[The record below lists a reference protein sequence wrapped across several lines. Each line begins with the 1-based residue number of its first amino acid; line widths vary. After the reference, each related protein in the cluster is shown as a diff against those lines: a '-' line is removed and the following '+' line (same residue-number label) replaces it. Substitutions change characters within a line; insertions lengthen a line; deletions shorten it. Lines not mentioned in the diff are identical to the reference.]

1 MMNYKSAKIA
11 EDANIAKQSVI
22 IGDVTIG
29 RDSCVLYYS
38 VLRGDEA
45 PIVIG
50 EETNIQENCTVH
62 VSRNM
67 PVRIGNN
74 VTVGH
79 NAVIHSCTIGD
90 RTLIGMGAVILD
102 GAQIGNDCIIG
113 AGSLVTKNTIIPD
126 GSLVMGSPAK
136 IKRNLTWEEK
146 LGNLENSK
154 EYVSVSREMKRQG
167 GVSSMKVKRV
177 KVQKQMILQEEQLLS
192 ENEYHKLIRTAY
204 KKGQKSLGMIMETI
218 ATTGIRISEL
228 KYFTVGA
235 VRRGNIIIHNKGK
248 IRRILIPGAIRKKL
262 LYYCFIHKI
271 NDGIIF
277 ITKNGNAQNRS
288 NIWTQMKKLS
298 KAAGIAV
305 EKVYPHAFRHLFARM
320 YYQLTS
326 DISGLAD
333 ILGHSSIETTRI
345 YTADSEQKYL
355 ASMERLELLLSDIRL
370 PEEVTE

>member
-1 MMNYKSAKIA
+1 MMTYKSAKIA

-167 GVSSMKVKRV
+167 V
-177 KVQKQMILQEEQLLS
+177 L
-192 ENEYHKLIRTAY
+192 
-204 KKGQKSLGMIMETI
+204 
-218 ATTGIRISEL
+218 
-228 KYFTVGA
+228 
-235 VRRGNIIIHNKGK
+235 
-248 IRRILIPGAIRKKL
+248 
-262 LYYCFIHKI
+262 
-271 NDGIIF
+271 
-277 ITKNGNAQNRS
+277 
-288 NIWTQMKKLS
+288 
-298 KAAGIAV
+298 
-305 EKVYPHAFRHLFARM
+305 
-320 YYQLTS
+320 
-326 DISGLAD
+326 
-333 ILGHSSIETTRI
+333 
-345 YTADSEQKYL
+345 
-355 ASMERLELLLSDIRL
+355 
-370 PEEVTE
+370 

>member
-11 EDANIAKQSVI
+11 EDANIAKQFVI

-50 EETNIQENCTVH
+50 EETNIQENCH

-167 GVSSMKVKRV
+167 V
-177 KVQKQMILQEEQLLS
+177 L
-192 ENEYHKLIRTAY
+192 
-204 KKGQKSLGMIMETI
+204 
-218 ATTGIRISEL
+218 
-228 KYFTVGA
+228 
-235 VRRGNIIIHNKGK
+235 
-248 IRRILIPGAIRKKL
+248 
-262 LYYCFIHKI
+262 
-271 NDGIIF
+271 
-277 ITKNGNAQNRS
+277 
-288 NIWTQMKKLS
+288 
-298 KAAGIAV
+298 
-305 EKVYPHAFRHLFARM
+305 
-320 YYQLTS
+320 
-326 DISGLAD
+326 
-333 ILGHSSIETTRI
+333 
-345 YTADSEQKYL
+345 
-355 ASMERLELLLSDIRL
+355 
-370 PEEVTE
+370 

>member
-1 MMNYKSAKIA
+1 MNYKSAKIA

-67 PVRIGNN
+67 TFRIGNN
-74 VTVGH
+74 VTVGN

-146 LGNLENSK
+146 LGNLENIK

-167 GVSSMKVKRV
+167 V
-177 KVQKQMILQEEQLLS
+177 L
-192 ENEYHKLIRTAY
+192 
-204 KKGQKSLGMIMETI
+204 
-218 ATTGIRISEL
+218 
-228 KYFTVGA
+228 
-235 VRRGNIIIHNKGK
+235 
-248 IRRILIPGAIRKKL
+248 
-262 LYYCFIHKI
+262 
-271 NDGIIF
+271 
-277 ITKNGNAQNRS
+277 
-288 NIWTQMKKLS
+288 
-298 KAAGIAV
+298 
-305 EKVYPHAFRHLFARM
+305 
-320 YYQLTS
+320 
-326 DISGLAD
+326 
-333 ILGHSSIETTRI
+333 
-345 YTADSEQKYL
+345 
-355 ASMERLELLLSDIRL
+355 
-370 PEEVTE
+370 